1 MYNEKLLISVIIPV
15 YNAEQYIERCLNS
28 IVHNTYRNL
37 EIICINDGST
47 DTSFEKLQKLAAKD
61 KRITIINQQNAGVS
75 AARNAG
81 LSISRGDA
89 IAFVDS
95 EYY

>member
-47 DTSFEKLQKLAAKD
+47 DTSFEKLHSPSVLVM
-61 KRITIINQQNAGVS
+61 IPYN
-75 AARNAG
+75 
-81 LSISRGDA
+81 LFRGMSLYY
-89 IAFVDS
+89 VKGS
-95 EYY
+95 EKYS